1 MSYTYA
7 SKVSALHS
15 AQPLATSERQDQH
28 GVVYTRP
35 WVVELLLD
43 LAGYHAQDDLGGKL
57 AVEPAAGDGSFL
69 VPMVDRLVASCHRHG
84 RSITGCEDALL
95 AFELNPDAAERC
107 RTLIHAALV
116 RHGVSSDDAIS
127 LAARWVR
134 TGDYLLDASDLPN
147 ADYVIGNP
155 PYIRLEEMEPETA
168 AAYRDRYRTMVGRAD
183 VYVAFFEAALKQ
195 LKPHGVCAF
204 ICADRWMLNQYGVEL
219 RRLVTS
225 SFAVE
230 TVIELHRADA
240 FEDAVSAYPAITVI
254 RRATQRSVVVARAER
269 GVEELGSAE
278 IRTVLANGDR
288 NHQGTKRRAGLTAA
302 RVESWFEGA
311 SPWPCASPERLALL
325 KRLEAEFYPLESSG
339 TGTRVSIG
347 VATGADAVFLTTDP
361 ELVEASRLLP
371 LAMAHDLAG
380 GQLRWSGH
388 YLVNPWDG
396 QGLVNLAKYPRLKG
410 YLEEHEARL
419 RGRHVGK
426 KSATGWFRTIDRVD
440 HGLTAKT
447 KLYVADIKDR
457 LLPVIDRG
465 QTYPHHNLYFV
476 QSAGWDHEVLGGLLL
491 SDVAQLFVECYGV
504 RMRGGYLRF
513 QAQYLRRIRVPRPQD
528 VSPTEAEALR
538 RAFQERDREAAT
550 ETALKL
556 YGIDAL
562 PQEAS

>member
-1 MSYTYA
+1 M
-7 SKVSALHS
+7 
-15 AQPLATSERQDQH
+15 
-28 GVVYTRP
+28 VYTKP

-43 LAGYHAQDDLGGKL
+43 LAGYHVEDDLGGKV

-69 VPMVDRLVASCHRHG
+69 LPMVERLVASCRQHG
-84 RSITGCEDALL
+84 RSVTECEDALL
-95 AFELNPDAAERC
+95 AFELSPGAADRC
-107 RTLIHAALV
+107 RTLVHAALV
-116 RHGVSSDDAIS
+116 RHGVSLDDATS

-134 TGDYLLDASDLPN
+134 TGDYLLEAPGLPA

-168 AAYRDRYRTMVGRAD
+168 ASYRGRYRTMVGRAD

-195 LKPHGVCAF
+195 LRPDAVCTF
-204 ICADRWMLNQYGVEL
+204 ICADRWMLNQYGAEL

-225 SFAVE
+225 GFAVE
-230 TVIELHRADA
+230 TIIELHRADA
-240 FEDAVSAYPAITVI
+240 FEDVVSAYPAITVI
-254 RRATQRSVVVARAER
+254 RRAPQRSVVVARAER
-269 GVEELGSAE
+269 GVEQLGSVG
-278 IRTVLANGDR
+278 IRAVLANDG
-288 NHQGTKRRAGLTAA
+288 QGRAGTRRQAGLTAA

-311 SPWPCASPERLALL
+311 SPWPCSSPERLALL
-325 KRLEAEFYPLESSG
+325 KRLEAEFYPLESMG

-361 ELVEASRLLP
+361 ELVESSRLLP
-371 LAMAHDLAG
+371 LAMAHDLTSG
-380 GQLRWSGH
+380 HLQWSGR

-396 QGLVNLAKYPRLKG
+396 QGLVDLAKYPRLKG

-426 KSATGWFRTIDRVD
+426 KSETGWFRTIDRVD
-440 HGLTAKT
+440 HGLTGKT
-447 KLYVADIKDR
+447 KLYIADIKDR
-457 LLPVIDRG
+457 LLPVIDHG

-528 VSPTEAEALR
+528 VSPSEAEALR

-550 ETALKL
+550 KTALKL
-556 YGIDAL
+556 YGIDEL

>member
-1 MSYTYA
+1 S
-7 SKVSALHS
+7 
-15 AQPLATSERQDQH
+15 
-28 GVVYTRP
+28 
-35 WVVELLLD
+35 
-43 LAGYHAQDDLGGKL
+43 
-57 AVEPAAGDGSFL
+57 
-69 VPMVDRLVASCHRHG
+69 
-84 RSITGCEDALL
+84 
-95 AFELNPDAAERC
+95 
-107 RTLIHAALV
+107 
-116 RHGVSSDDAIS
+116 
-127 LAARWVR
+127 
-134 TGDYLLDASDLPN
+134 
-147 ADYVIGNP
+147 
-155 PYIRLEEMEPETA
+155 
-168 AAYRDRYRTMVGRAD
+168 
-183 VYVAFFEAALKQ
+183 
-195 LKPHGVCAF
+195 CAF
-204 ICADRWMLNQYGVEL
+204 ICADRWMLNQYGAEL

-225 SFAVE
+225 SYAVE

-278 IRTVLANGDR
+278 IRAVLANGDQGHR
-288 NHQGTKRRAGLTAA
+288 GTKRGPGLTAA

-371 LAMAHDLAG
+371 LAMASDLAG

-396 QGLVNLAKYPRLKG
+396 QGLVDLGKYPRLKG

-440 HGLTAKT
+440 QGLAAKT
-447 KLYVADIKDR
+447 KLYIADIKDQ

-556 YGIDAL
+556 YGIDEL